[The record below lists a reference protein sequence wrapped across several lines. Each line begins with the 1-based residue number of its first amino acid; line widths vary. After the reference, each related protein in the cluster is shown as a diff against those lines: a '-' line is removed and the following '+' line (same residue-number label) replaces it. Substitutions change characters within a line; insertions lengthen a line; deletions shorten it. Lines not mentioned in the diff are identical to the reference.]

1 MRGYPTV
8 RFIERPKVPFA
19 NEYIEYQSLK
29 TNEERT
35 KYIFDLLRCYLL
47 STYNNRLKL
56 IDLGI
61 NWEYFE
67 PQWISIDFLEFEFNV
82 DKFFAYLAE
91 DDYFDKSYNP
101 KFEEEESKEE
111 EKEENAESK
120 ESELISIKPLICS
133 SCGSKL
139 DAKKMVNHIIHC
151 DTCDIDNFI
160 SVR

>member
-1 MRGYPTV
+1 MRGYPSV
-8 RFIERPKVPFA
+8 RIIERPKVPFA
-19 NEYIEYQSLK
+19 HEYIKYQSLK

-35 KYIFDLLRCYLL
+35 KYIFDLLRYYLL
-47 STYNNRLKL
+47 ATHNNRLKL

-67 PQWISIDFLEFEFNV
+67 PQWISIDFLEFDA
-82 DKFFAYLAE
+82 DKFFACLAE

-111 EKEENAESK
+111 VKEENTESK

-151 DTCDIDNFI
+151 DACDIDNFI